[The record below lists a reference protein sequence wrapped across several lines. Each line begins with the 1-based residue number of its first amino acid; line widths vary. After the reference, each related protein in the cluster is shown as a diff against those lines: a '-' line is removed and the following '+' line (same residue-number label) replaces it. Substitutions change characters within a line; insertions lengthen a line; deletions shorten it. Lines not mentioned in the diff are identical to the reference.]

1 MKRYIKS
8 ESEIKQLRHVGYSPQ
23 NLEKKIKLLKQDF
36 RNLAKCE
43 TAEDLKNTKWNYW
56 RIDRF
61 LDRELLKHDGD
72 HYIEED
78 HAEDI
83 DDFIDSWLDSLRDMI
98 QQCKEDYAMSAD
110 YTVSAENWINMLYNQ
125 LNDEYELVD
134 FDTTKIIVKAPEG
147 ATHRDCINFVDHI
160 VDLIDGKYIE
170 TGRGGSWTAWHL
182 KSNDGVRF
190 RAGWYNGTG
199 SGQWFVEADVSS
211 IDV

>member
-1 MKRYIKS
+1 MKKYIKS

-43 TAEDLKNTKWNYW
+43 TVEDIKNTEWNYW
-56 RIDRF
+56 RVDRF
-61 LDRELLKHDGD
+61 VDKAD
-72 HYIEED
+72 
-78 HAEDI
+78 DI
-83 DDFIDSWLDSLRDMI
+83 DEFIDSWLDSLRELI

-125 LNDEYELVD
+125 LNEEYELVD
-134 FDTTKIIVKAPEG
+134 FDPAKIIVKAPEG

-160 VDLIDGKYIE
+160 VDLIDGKYIQ
-170 TGRGGSWTAWHL
+170 TGRGGSWTAWNL
-182 KSNDGVRF
+182 KSNDGVQF
-190 RAGWYNGTG
+190 KAGWYNGTG